1 LKDYIDY
8 AKEYLIY
15 KLHIFDTSKVS
26 DDFDVIKLENKLNKA
41 TSINEL
47 HEASRFI
54 ATKGLKQITTV
65 SNALKNFYLHLQEVD
80 TKLVEV
86 DTKYIEHYI
95 NKTCIDNELSFG
107 TRQNYKNNIV
117 AFLNYLDKEHET
129 NFNIKKI
136 KIISIEESTKSVG
149 KLIDWLDTKTFM
161 RVNKEILDY
170 WKKEDDNLEKNRDI
184 LIFRLFSFSGILPN
198 EMANL
203 TLDSFIFNDN
213 QMILRVNGIGT
224 KNREIPLP
232 KEKLIRYFNSYVK
245 QRDNKSK
252 TFFYSPSEHGKAIS
266 TKYLNLVVKRLLEFT
281 KVDVA
286 DKTPKMLR
294 KSYAIILNNEKGA
307 DGLTQPEQNIK
318 YLLGLSNTTQLREL
332 LRYATID
339 VITASKVFEN
349 MEI

>member
-1 LKDYIDY
+1 MQFSLNLCITCFLNAIIINLNRYVKILLTLVLVSNTKGFELKDYIDY

-65 SNALKNFYLHLQEVD
+65 SNALKNFYLHLQEVK
-80 TKLVEV
+80 TELVEV

-117 AFLNYLDKEHET
+117 AFLNYLDKEHDT
-129 NFNIKKI
+129 NLNIKKI
-136 KIISIEESTKSVG
+136 KVTSVEESSKSDEE
-149 KLIDWLDTKTFM
+149 LIDWLDTKTFM
-161 RVNKEILDY
+161 RVNKEILGY
-170 WKKEDDNLEKNRDI
+170 WKKEDDSLEKNRDI
-184 LIFRLFSFSGILPN
+184 LIFRIFSFSGILPN

-213 QMILRVNGIGT
+213 QMILRIDGIGA

-245 QRDNKSK
+245 QREKS
-252 TFFYSPSEHGKAIS
+252 
-266 TKYLNLVVKRLLEFT
+266 
-281 KVDVA
+281 
-286 DKTPKMLR
+286 
-294 KSYAIILNNEKGA
+294 
-307 DGLTQPEQNIK
+307 
-318 YLLGLSNTTQLREL
+318 
-332 LRYATID
+332 
-339 VITASKVFEN
+339 
-349 MEI
+349 